1 MASDSRRAR
10 IVIVELSENDNT
22 NISELIRDISS
33 QGPMNAFVIR
43 EVKHM
48 GDTYNVPGQA
58 GNVGPDGHVEGNTF
72 QQQNRTPETPFD
84 LPALT
89 AQLETLRSAMK
100 QEAKTAEHDMSI
112 GAVAQAEVTA
122 SNGDTP
128 GTLAHLKSAGEWALK
143 MARVI
148 GVEVAALAIAH
159 SLAGG

>member
-1 MASDSRRAR
+1 M
-10 IVIVELSENDNT
+10 IVELSENDNT

-33 QGPMNAFVIR
+33 QGPLNTVVIR

-72 QQQNRTPETPFD
+72 QQQNGKIETPFD
-84 LPALT
+84 LPVLAI
-89 AQLETLRSAMK
+89 QLEALRSAMK

-112 GAVAQAEVTA
+112 GSVAQAEATA
-122 SNGDTP
+122 SNGDAP
-128 GTLAHLKSAGEWALK
+128 GTLAHLKAAGEWALK
-143 MARVI
+143 MARTI